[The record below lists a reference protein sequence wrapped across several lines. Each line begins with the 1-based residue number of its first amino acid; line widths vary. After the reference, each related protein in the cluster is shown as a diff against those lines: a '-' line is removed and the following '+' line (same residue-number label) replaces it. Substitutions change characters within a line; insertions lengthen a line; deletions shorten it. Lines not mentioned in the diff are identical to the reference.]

1 MKKALIVALICVNFA
16 LLAALILGPA
26 VPKVQAQAVRGAP
39 DYLLVTGKV
48 GADWDAVYLIDL
60 AKRRLLGLRWDRTR
74 RQMLPIRGR
83 AFRTDFDRP
92 KQQQP

>member
-1 MKKALIVALICVNFA
+1 MKKALIVALACVNVV

-26 VPKVQAQAVRGAP
+26 AGRAQAQAVRGAP

-60 AKRRLLGLRWDRTR
+60 ARRQLLGLRWDRTR

-83 AFRTDFDRP
+83 SFTTDFDRP